1 MSQYLKVRTPS
12 KSGVQITAP
21 VTFTAYDWKSGDF
34 DVVAETADTVTITD
48 TTVPIDTPRTFWSKS
63 QKVANVYKNSNVA
76 SAYRAKATGGVKC
89 INSVQDVITI
99 LDDTDTTF
107 RIDLPIKA
115 NITFELPYSE
125 LITDTVVLQEIYDAI
140 ATIFTLSKDG
150 ESCVSRALKEARGA
164 VNPL

>member
-1 MSQYLKVRTPS
+1 MSQYLKERTPS
-12 KSGVQITAP
+12 KSSVQIAAP
-21 VTFTAYDWKSGDF
+21 VSFKAYDWKSGDF
-34 DVVAETADTVTITD
+34 DVIAETADTVTITD
-48 TTVPIDTPRTFWSKS
+48 TTVPIDTPRTFWTKC

-115 NITFELPYSE
+115 SITFELPYNE
-125 LITDTVVLQEIYDAI
+125 LITDVVVQQQLYDAV
-140 ATIFTLSKDG
+140 ASVFSKSG
-150 ESCVSRALKEARGA
+150 ETFVSRMLKEARGA

>member
-1 MSQYLKVRTPS
+1 MSQYLKERTPS
-12 KSGVQITAP
+12 RSGVQIAAP
-21 VTFTAYDWKSGDF
+21 VLFNAYDWKSGDF

-48 TTVPIDTPRTFWSKS
+48 TTVPIDTPRTFWTKC
-63 QKVANVYKNSNVA
+63 QKVANVYKSSNVA

-115 NITFELPYSE
+115 SITFELPYNE
-125 LITDTVVLQEIYDAI
+125 LITDVVVQQQLFDAV
-140 ATIFTLSKDG
+140 ASVFSKSG
-150 ESCVSRALKEARGA
+150 ETSVSRVLKEARGA